1 MGLRA
6 YVAKRTINTIILLF
20 FVITLNFVIF
30 ELIPGS
36 QGSIEILAGSGKL
49 RTQAQYERLLNMYN
63 FCKHYDNVTGVCTP
77 NTIWDRYVPYV
88 RNMLTFQFGIS
99 YQTGHDVTEDM
110 IQSGRLANTLVLIGL
125 SSVLSL
131 VIGVLL
137 GVGAAHWRG
146 RLFDTANVT
155 SSLILYSLPTFWLGV
170 MLLYF
175 FFNTLHIFPG
185 AGVTP
190 ADWSILG
197 KPDLLGEIAVRL
209 RHLFLPTLTL
219 TLISYGGF
227 LLLTRATMMEVM
239 NEDYIVTARAKGIPE
254 RNVLFKH
261 ALKNASLPIVTSAA
275 LSFGFILTG
284 ALITETVFSWKGLG
298 LWIWQSIGWKDFP
311 VIQAMFY
318 IVALMVIFANFASDL
333 IYGMIDP
340 RIKYE

>member
-6 YVAKRTINTIILLF
+6 YLAKRTLNTIILVF
-20 FVITLNFVIF
+20 FVITLNFIIF
-30 ELIPGS
+30 EAMPGS
-36 QGSIEILAGSGKL
+36 RGSIENLAGSGKL
-49 RTQAQYERLLNMYN
+49 RTQAQYERLLNQYN
-63 FCKHYDNVTGVCTP
+63 LCKHYDNVTGVCTP
-77 NTIWDRYVPYV
+77 NTTWDRYLPYV
-88 RNMLTFQFGIS
+88 RNMLTFQFGLS
-99 YQTGHDVTEDM
+99 DQTGHEVIEDM
-110 IQSGRLANTLVLIGL
+110 IQSRRLENTLVLIGV
-125 SSVLSL
+125 STILSL

-146 RLFDTANVT
+146 RAFDTTNVT
-155 SSLILYSLPTFWLGV
+155 SSLVLYSLPTFWLGL
-170 MLLYF
+170 MLIYLF
-175 FFNTLHIFPG
+175 SNTLHLFPG

-190 ADWSILG
+190 QDWTAVG
-197 KPDLLGEIAVRL
+197 TPDLITEITVRL
-209 RHLFLPTLTL
+209 QHLFLPALTL

-239 NEDYIVTARAKGIPE
+239 NEDYVVTARAKGIPE
-254 RNVLFKH
+254 RKVLFKH
-261 ALKNASLPIVTSAA
+261 VLKNASLPLVTTTA

-298 LWIWQSIGWKDFP
+298 LWLYTSVGWRDMP

-318 IVALMVIFANFASDL
+318 IIALMVILANFASDV